1 MVLGLKHP
9 WDGHGGHG
17 DHGHG
22 GGGHYKDA
30 GFDVQPGLEEAEEDE
45 EEEHGH

>member
-22 GGGHYKDA
+22 GGAHFKEA
-30 GFDVQPGLEEAEEDE
+30 GFDAPSELEESEE